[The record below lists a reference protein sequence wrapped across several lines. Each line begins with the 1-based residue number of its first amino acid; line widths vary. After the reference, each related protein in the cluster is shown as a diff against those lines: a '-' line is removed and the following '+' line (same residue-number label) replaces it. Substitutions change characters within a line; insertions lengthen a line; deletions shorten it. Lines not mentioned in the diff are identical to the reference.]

1 MSTKPKN
8 PFADYEFIRSYHTER
23 RECEAAY
30 EVHWVTSIT
39 TATRP
44 DRVVIRMEAYLADA
58 PRVDAKPLCSTTR
71 EWPNESSISFTACLF
86 RTAVSLTR
94 LVQDSCADLWRE
106 TLRAQ
111 SSSERHG
118 K

>member
-1 MSTKPKN
+1 MSTRGKN

-39 TATRP
+39 TAARP
-44 DRVVIRMEAYLADA
+44 DRIVVRLEAYLNDDPTASG
-58 PRVDAKPLCSTTR
+58 KPLCSCTR
-71 EWPNESSISFTACLF
+71 EWPNEVSISFTACLF

-94 LVQDSCADLWRE
+94 LVQDSCADLWRA

-111 SSSERHG
+111 RSGEPHG
-118 K
+118 E